1 MENKAL
7 YYIDKIIDNIEKQKS
22 IIPKRFLKNPIV
34 CFRGESADYGSTK
47 LMPSLFRQTSGIS
60 MERELIELFSDYE
73 ISDLKDTTGLAKS
86 IAGQHYVQ
94 TSRLL
99 DVTFSIL
106 PALYF
111 ASENEDED
119 GYIYSFIFP
128 EVFSP
133 HSSYLNNY
141 YDNMVA
147 GKIVPSA
154 KDFKVISHSYNNERL
169 KMQSGGFI
177 LFSGENF
184 SRIPKEYYSDPVR
197 IKCTDKKEVRD
208 NLNNFF
214 NLNESTLFP
223 EKDKRKSSIDS
234 RLASMEKSSS
244 SLKEDYRDSELA
256 YFCRKIEFEVEIK
269 KRTGSDCVKNIRRFI
284 RKEKT
289 SIISFIDKNY
299 PSSTNEELR
308 KKKQLIK
315 KIEHKFF
322 ILDAEVR

>member
-7 YYIDKIIDNIEKQKS
+7 YYIDKIIENIEKQKS

-111 ASENEDED
+111 ASDNENED

-141 YDNMVA
+141 YDNLVD

-154 KDFKVISHSYNNERL
+154 KDFKVISHSYNNERI

-177 LFSGENF
+177 LFSGETF
-184 SRIPKEYYSDPVR
+184 TRIPKEYYFEPVK
-197 IKCTDKKEVRD
+197 IEKSDKKKIRN
-208 NLNNFF
+208 NLEIYF
-214 NLNESTLFP
+214 NINESTLFP

-234 RLASMEKSSS
+234 RLTSMQKNTT
-244 SLKEDYRDSELA
+244 LLQDYRDSELE
-256 YFCRKIEFEVEIK
+256 YFCRKIEFEVEMK
-269 KRTGSDCVKNIRRFI
+269 KKLGNESVKDIRRFL
-284 RKEKT
+284 RKEKLN
-289 SIISFIDKNY
+289 IVNFINKNY
-299 PSSTNEELR
+299 SSTKDEEI
-308 KKKQLIK
+308 IK
-315 KIEHKFF
+315 KEEHLNNIDYKFF

>member
-1 MENKAL
+1 MENKTL
-7 YYIDKIIDNIEKQKS
+7 DYIDKIIENIEKQKS
-22 IIPKRFLKNPIV
+22 IIPKKFLKNPIV

-99 DVTFSIL
+99 DITFSIL

-111 ASENEDED
+111 ASDNENED

-177 LFSGENF
+177 LFSGETF
-184 SRIPKEYYSDPVR
+184 SRIPKEYYLEPVL
-197 IKCTDKKEVRD
+197 IEKSDKKKIRD
-208 NLNNFF
+208 NLKIYF
-214 NLNESTLFP
+214 NINESTLFP

-234 RLASMEKSSS
+234 RLSSMQKNTV
-244 SLKEDYRDSELA
+244 LLQDYRESELE
-256 YFCRKIEFEVEIK
+256 YFYRRIEFEVEMK
-269 KRTGSDCVKNIRRFI
+269 KKLGNESVKDIRRFL
-284 RKEKT
+284 RKEKLNIVNFINENYLSTT
-289 SIISFIDKNY
+289 S
-299 PSSTNEELR
+299 EEI
-308 KKKQLIK
+308 IK
-315 KIEHKFF
+315 KEEHLKNIDYRFF